1 MALNSQG
8 GQPRS
13 PSLALPRD
21 PPSADMDGTTSA
33 QGSLDPQQAWG
44 GRLPEPTSFDEL
56 ARRLDPDGVD
66 GSSQASIRSAR
77 SAARRQ
83 EAGRQLADE
92 RQRLLNEVEARMAA
106 QQVKMEAELEAASA
120 ASVQG
125 PEGSPIGLS
134 ATEAVPGVLAR
145 KMDDLRADY
154 ARFAGLYRARTG
166 TSPAPLVAFLPS
178 PIPVPL
184 APARFSP
191 LDTPPPVGIIPKE
204 AEVSTRHKLKEPKQW
219 TGAFSETERES
230 WIRTATLWL
239 EYLGIGLYDTI
250 TPRTTTNATARYAI
264 RALFS
269 PERHGDAVS
278 PQQWFDNRDD
288 RGAFVTARDVFV
300 AVQAHWCDDGA
311 VERAWVRYR
320 SAKQGSFSAR
330 AFGAHVDALA
340 NSITDRLVDDLDRRS
355 QYIANLNDEFKRHV
369 LSHLPREERVARLE
383 GRVVTFDDVVRLA
396 GELDSLALSK
406 PAKPATSTSSSSFAK
421 KSAGTDG
428 FSGRQGF
435 SSTSASSTSG
445 PPRLS
450 TGWAQAAK
458 DWQDK
463 NPVGA
468 KPVKPNTSKPPDSLH
483 CYNCGARGQHFVSAC
498 PNPRRDPR
506 SVIVAALGL
515 DFSSLALDPVPSGA
529 GEASPSPSLSGN
541 AAGVEE

>member
-1 MALNSQG
+1 
-8 GQPRS
+8 
-13 PSLALPRD
+13 
-21 PPSADMDGTTSA
+21 MDSTSA
-33 QGSLDPQQAWG
+33 QGSVNPQQAWG
-44 GRLPEPTSFDEL
+44 GGPREPTPFEEL
-56 ARRLDPDGVD
+56 ARRLEQDDVEVG
-66 GSSQASIRSAR
+66 SQASIRSAR
-77 SAARRQ
+77 SVVRRQ
-83 EAGRQLADE
+83 EAARQLADE
-92 RQRLLNEVEARMAA
+92 RQRLLDEVEARMAA
-106 QQVKMEAELEAASA
+106 QQVKIEAELEAASV
-120 ASVQG
+120 ASGREPVSQ
-125 PEGSPIGLS
+125 PVDLS
-134 ATEAVPGVLAR
+134 ATDAIPGVLER
-145 KMDDLRADY
+145 KMDNLRAEY
-154 ARFAGLYRARTG
+154 NRFANLYRARTG
-166 TSPAPLVAFLPS
+166 TAPAPMISLSPS
-178 PIPVPL
+178 PPAPL
-184 APARFSP
+184 APARFAP

-204 AEVSTRHKLKEPKQW
+204 AEISTRHKLKEPKQW

-269 PERHGDAVS
+269 PDRHGDAVS
-278 PQQWFDNRDD
+278 PQQWFDNRDG
-288 RGAFVTARDVFV
+288 RGAFITARDVFV

-320 SAKQGSFSAR
+320 NAKQGSLSAR

-340 NSITDRLVDDLDRRS
+340 NSITDRLVDDLDCRS

-383 GRVVTFDDVVRLA
+383 GRIVTFDDVVRLA
-396 GELDSLALSK
+396 GELDSLAIHKST
-406 PAKPATSTSSSSFAK
+406 KPATSTSSSSFAK

-428 FSGRQGF
+428 FGGRQGS

-458 DWQDK
+458 EWQDK
-463 NPVGA
+463 NPAGTKPA
-468 KPVKPNTSKPPDSLH
+468 KPNMAKPPDSLH
-483 CYNCGARGQHFVSAC
+483 CYNCGAMGQHFVSAC

-515 DFSSLALDPVPSGA
+515 DVSSLALDPVPSGA

-541 AAGVEE
+541 AAGAEE